1 MHIPDNGMMSAK
13 VLGVMGA
20 ISAVGLGAALRH
32 AKLHLPPRRIPLLG
46 LAAAFVFAAQMLN
59 FPVGGGTSG
68 HLMGGVLVAALLGPS
83 GAVIVM
89 SAVLIVQALLFSDG
103 GILALGAN
111 IFNMGLVGG
120 VGGWLIYTPLARGL
134 GGLRGKLV
142 AAAFAGWC
150 TIVLAAVACSAQLAA
165 SGAVRWSIVF
175 PTMTGVHMVIGIG
188 EGVITALV
196 LASIARTRPEL
207 LDTDGATPAAAPAGV
222 RHRELAVYGVLISL
236 GLAVFASPLASS
248 MPDGLEH
255 ATEKLKIEA
264 GESKPVVPALAPDY
278 EMRGVSSRVVATSIA
293 GAIGTAVAFGL
304 ALALGRTLA
313 RKAEDRG

>member
-207 LDTDGATPAAAPAGV
+207 LDTDGVTAAGAPAGV
-222 RHRELAVYGVLISL
+222 RYRELAVYGVLISL

-304 ALALGRTLA
+304 ALALGKTLA